1 MTPVSQETQHQSKKQ
16 GVKDESKTVQKKAQE
31 ASAAPPDSRSAELLI
46 GIPG

>member
-31 ASAAPPDSRSAELLI
+31 ASRPLRPTAAALNC
-46 GIPG
+46 